1 MKPRSL
7 KRNLALLSTF
17 IACGAALPAAGQS
30 MFDVFFLS
38 DTTGSMGGLIN
49 GVKSSSNLIV
59 EQFLATGADVRFGV
73 GEYKDGNADAFAFR
87 YNLTTE
93 GIPTFSTDSA
103 LVSSAIAQWGASG
116 GGDFPED
123 NLLALREVADTA
135 PWRDGARRIVYWF
148 GDAPSLDPGSDG
160 TTLSSALAALSANC
174 VEVIAIDVS
183 GDGGLD
189 DGTGQVE
196 AITTAILDCGRDGG
210 QMIDLDISG
219 LTPEEA
225 AALIL
230 ATLTDSF
237 TDLTGGGDNNS
248 VIASGNLGAS
258 LALNRAVTRDVGG
271 RLFRM
276 RAGMQEAQIVVT
288 QAPPP
293 ATTGKGGMAPAAVST
308 SYAPQWE
315 IWGQL
320 FYSDDTQ
327 DAQYQGIPG
336 GRRLI
341 RGKTESEI
349 FGGTIGIERR
359 LAGPWSAGFGI
370 SLAEADVTMRNV
382 ASTDI
387 DSVAFIPYVSY
398 YKANAMHGA
407 DLYADAL
414 YAYTDSDYSIRRSTG
429 ASGSTDGSSHQ
440 IELNAGLNYRRG
452 NALHGPFAQFRWL
465 DGEIDRHSL
474 GAVNHAATDYE
485 SVATQ
490 LGYQVSF
497 PIRVQG
503 GVVVPQLTAAW
514 EHEFESSL
522 GSFGGI
528 PLGEVDEDLAV
539 LGAGV
544 GFYLTTGWN
553 MQLQYQAR
561 LGSDT
566 ENHYVGL
573 KVGKEF

>member
-1 MKPRSL
+1 MKPKSL
-7 KRNLALLSTF
+7 KLKLALLSTF
-17 IACGAALPAAGQS
+17 IACGAAVPAAAQSTQS

-93 GIPTFSTDSA
+93 GIPTFSTDA
-103 LVSSAIAQWGASG
+103 GLVTSAIAQWGASG

-123 NLLALREVADTA
+123 NLLALRVVADTA

-183 GDGGLD
+183 GYGGLD

-196 AITTAILDCGRDGG
+196 AITTAILDCGREGG
-210 QMIDLDISG
+210 QMLELDLSG

-237 TDLTGGGDNNS
+237 TDLTGGGNNS

-276 RAGMQEAQIVVT
+276 RAGMQEAQIVMT
-288 QAPPP
+288 QPAPPVS
-293 ATTGKGGMAPAAVST
+293 TGKGGMAPAAPVTT

-327 DAQYQGIPG
+327 DAQYQGI
-336 GRRLI
+336 RLI
-341 RGKTESEI
+341 RAKTESEI
-349 FGGTIGIERR
+349 FGGTIGVERR
-359 LAGPWSAGFGI
+359 LAGPLSAGFAV

-398 YKANAMHGA
+398 YQANAMHGA

-452 NALHGPFAQFRWL
+452 AALHGPFAQFRWL
-465 DGEIDRHSL
+465 DGEIDRHSV
-474 GAVNHAATDYE
+474 GVVNYATTDYE

-497 PIRVQG
+497 PVRIQG

-514 EHEFESSL
+514 EHEFESNL
-522 GSFGGI
+522 GRFGGI

-544 GFYLTTGWN
+544 GVYLTTGWN
-553 MQLQYQAR
+553 MQLHYEAR